1 MLTPR
6 AISHTDLLH
15 LRAPLW
21 RQRRQLVG
29 VPDPSDGDED
39 LDVDDEEDDEGD
51 DADDEKPRHGL
62 VPEVE
67 VEVEVEDRMVV
78 AVRTL
83 RIMADSKNVTDNSF
97 YIIGFQ
103 C

>member
-1 MLTPR
+1 M
-6 AISHTDLLH
+6 
-15 LRAPLW
+15 
-21 RQRRQLVG
+21 
-29 VPDPSDGDED
+29 PDPSDGDED

-67 VEVEVEDRMVV
+67 VEVEVEDRMVA

-83 RIMADSKNVTDNSF
+83 RIMADFKNVTDNSY

-103 C
+103 FKFFYHPSYLLHFAYTIDGK